1 MNIGRSILFP
11 RTAALR
17 PGLACEIA
25 AAGIVA
31 ARAGKAG
38 QEFRSA
44 FASLPAGV
52 FFTGLKEPGFSG
64 RAALVSALRQVLD
77 EVSQRDTKLTLL
89 IPDSAVRV
97 LLLDFDTLPSKNEDV
112 LPIVRF
118 RLRKLV
124 PFEVEKAAIS
134 YQRMAP
140 KDGAVRVLCAVSPAA
155 VLGEYESAVREAG
168 YEPGVVLPSTLA
180 ALAGISGDEPS
191 LVVHRNGDSF
201 TTAIARGN
209 ELLLHRTLEGSAEMA
224 AETDTPAALRGDEP
238 DMEWTAA
245 ASSSFAEDLRQSVSV
260 AIAYYEDTLQS
271 PPRQLLAMGAGGA
284 EALLD
289 LLGGSSIP
297 VRDLAPPSM
306 GNLTAMPPGLL
317 AGVQGALAG

>member
-1 MNIGRSILFP
+1 MNIGTRILFP
-11 RTAALR
+11 KTAALR

-31 ARAGKAG
+31 ARAGKGG

-44 FASLPAGV
+44 FAPLPAGV

-64 RAALVSALRQVLD
+64 RAALVSSLRETLD
-77 EVSQRDTKLTLL
+77 EVSQHDSKLTLL

-97 LLLDFDTLPSKNEDV
+97 LLLDFDTLPSNHEDV

-118 RLRKLV
+118 RMRKLV
-124 PFEVEKAAIS
+124 PFDVEKAAIS

-140 KDGAVRVLCAVSPAA
+140 KDDAVRILCAVSPAA

-191 LVVHRNGDSF
+191 LVVHRNGDSI
-201 TTAIARGN
+201 TTAIAQGN
-209 ELLLHRTLEGSAEMA
+209 ELLLHRTLEVSEETA
-224 AETDTPAALRGDEP
+224 APEPLRGNQP
-238 DMEWTAA
+238 DTGWAAA
-245 ASSSFAEDLRQSVSV
+245 ASSSFAEELRQSVSV
-260 AIAYYEDTLQS
+260 AVAYYEDTLQS

-317 AGVQGALAG
+317 AGVQGALAS